1 MITRLLRLVFFA
13 LLVRPVILL
22 LLGLSVRHRERLPK
36 HGPLIVV
43 ANHNSHLDTLVL
55 MSLFPLGS
63 LPRLRPVAAA
73 DYFLRNRLL
82 AWFAIGIIGILPI
95 RRSGTRASA
104 DPLAGCHQAL
114 QDGAI
119 LILFPEGSRG
129 EAEQLSA
136 FKSGIAHLARRH
148 PEVTVLPVFL
158 RGLGRALPKGE
169 RVLVPMFVDISIGEP
184 LPWSADKAL
193 YMHTL
198 TERMQLLASELP
210 PLKAL

>member
-1 MITRLLRLVFFA
+1 MITRLLRYAFFA
-13 LLVRPVILL
+13 LLVRPLVLF
-22 LLGLSVRHRERLPK
+22 LLGLGVRHRERLPA

-55 MSLFPLGS
+55 MSLFPLSS
-63 LPRLRPVAAA
+63 LSRLRPVAAA

-82 AWFAIGIIGILPI
+82 AWFALGIIGILPI
-95 RRSGTRASA
+95 TRSGGKAGS

-114 QDGAI
+114 DDGAI

-148 PEVTVLPVFL
+148 ADVPVLPVFM

-169 RVLVPMFVDISIGEP
+169 RVLVPMFVDIAIGEA
-184 LPWSADKAL
+184 LPWSADKAE
-193 YMHTL
+193 YMNTL
-198 TERMQLLASELP
+198 GERMQALAAELP
-210 PLKAL
+210 PLKQL